1 MSRDSLKDAMH
12 PSSKLFK
19 IGCKKNNT
27 DSWHVGAYIAN
38 QKINNCPHEGEDT
51 LTPHQIYYCQ
61 EDERTF
67 EAILGESA

>member
-1 MSRDSLKDAMH
+1 MTKTYL
-12 PSSKLFK
+12 PSVQVVK
-19 IGCKKNNT
+19 GRPRA